1 MTIRDKL
8 LATCNKRRVAEY
20 NVDGLGEVRLQSL
33 TELERASVE
42 KTANEDT
49 TKLRAML
56 IAYSMVDEDGNR
68 LFSDEE
74 VGTVLA
80 MDSRFTLPLSTAVLN
95 HLGRD
100 STEDAVKN

>member
-8 LATCNKRRVAEY
+8 LATCNKRRVASY

-68 LFSDEE
+68 LFSDDEI
-74 VGTVLA
+74 GTVLA

-95 HLGRD
+95 HVGRD